1 MAVKWGQADSAVQA
15 RAKPC
20 RVRGII
26 STWKV
31 WKVTF
36 RSLFQEPNE
45 TVEIQCKKAVWSL
58 SLSLVQFLKVPEVR
72 GSPVS
77 RVLQERWPKLCLSS
91 ARPQMSF
98 VSANALKSVEFRRQ
112 QYGPLTNT
120 INSVSAGPRAWD
132 TLAAIWSL

>member
-1 MAVKWGQADSAVQA
+1 MLCRQMVSQG
-15 RAKPC
+15 KPG
-20 RVRGII
+20 RVRGIT

-31 WKVTF
+31 WKATL
-36 RSLFQEPNE
+36 RSLFQEPNG
-45 TVEIQCKKAVWSL
+45 TVEIQCKKAVWPL

-91 ARPQMSF
+91 TGPQMSF

-112 QYGPLTNT
+112 QYGPLTNI
-120 INSVSAGPRAWD
+120 INSVSAGPSARN

>member
-1 MAVKWGQADSAVQA
+1 MLCRQMVSQG
-15 RAKPC
+15 KPG
-20 RVRGII
+20 RVRGIT

-31 WKVTF
+31 WKATL
-36 RSLFQEPNE
+36 RSLFQEPNG
-45 TVEIQCKKAVWSL
+45 TVEIQCKKAVWPL

-72 GSPVS
+72 GSPES

-91 ARPQMSF
+91 TGPQMSF

-112 QYGPLTNT
+112 QYGPLTNI
-120 INSVSAGPRAWD
+120 INSVSAGPRAWN

>member
-1 MAVKWGQADSAVQA
+1 MGAGRQCCAGRWSA
-15 RAKPC
+15 RASQAGLGELLPLGKFGRQLC
-20 RVRGII
+20 VLCFKNQMEQLK
-26 STWKV
+26 S
-31 WKVTF
+31 
-36 RSLFQEPNE
+36 NA
-45 TVEIQCKKAVWSL
+45 KKAVWPL

-91 ARPQMSF
+91 TGPQMSF

-112 QYGPLTNT
+112 KYGPLTNI
-120 INSVSAGPRAWD
+120 INSVSAGPRAWN